1 MYEEEA
7 SRLRRRIYNLET
19 EKEETCDQKNL
30 ELSKLQRR
38 VEQVSKERDSLRWAL
53 SEYQK
58 YINSVM

>member
-1 MYEEEA
+1 VYEQEA
-7 SRLRRRIYNLET
+7 SRLRRRIYNLEN

-30 ELSKLQRR
+30 ELSKVQRR
-38 VEQVSKERDSLRWAL
+38 VEQVSKERDSLKWAL

>member
-1 MYEEEA
+1 VYEEEA
-7 SRLRRRIYNLET
+7 SRLRRRIYNLEN

-30 ELSKLQRR
+30 ELSKVQRR

>member
-30 ELSKLQRR
+30 ELSKVQRR
-38 VEQVSKERDSLRWAL
+38 VEQVSKERDSLKWAL

>member
-7 SRLRRRIYNLET
+7 SRLRRRIYNLEN

-30 ELSKLQRR
+30 ELSKVQRR
-38 VEQVSKERDSLRWAL
+38 VEQVSKERDSLKWAL

>member
-1 MYEEEA
+1 VYEEEA

-30 ELSKLQRR
+30 ELSKVQRR

>member
-7 SRLRRRIYNLET
+7 SRLRRRIYNLEN

-30 ELSKLQRR
+30 ELSKVQRR

>member
-30 ELSKLQRR
+30 ELSKVQRR

>member
-1 MYEEEA
+1 VYEEEA
-7 SRLRRRIYNLET
+7 SRLRRRIYNLEN

-30 ELSKLQRR
+30 ELSKVQRR
-38 VEQVSKERDSLRWAL
+38 VEQVSKERDSLKWAL

>member
-1 MYEEEA
+1 
-7 SRLRRRIYNLET
+7 LET

-30 ELSKLQRR
+30 ELSKVQRR
-38 VEQVSKERDSLRWAL
+38 VEQVSKERDSLKWAL

>member
-1 MYEEEA
+1 MYEQEA
-7 SRLRRRIYNLET
+7 SRLRRRIYNLEN

-30 ELSKLQRR
+30 ELSKVQRR
-38 VEQVSKERDSLRWAL
+38 VEQVSKERDSLKWAL